1 MEITAKEIMEMNPE
15 ELLIIDIRNEYD
27 RNYGL
32 IPGSVWADA
41 QELVSNPPED
51 KSKKIILYC
60 ARGIISVDLAQ
71 ALCDQGYEAY
81 SLQEGYLGWLRY
93 DMQNQQEDE
102 LCRKVEHS
110 LQKKFRTSL
119 MSPFIKALKDYELVK
134 DGDRVAVCM
143 SGGKDSMLMAKLF
156 QELERHGK
164 KNFEV
169 VFLVM
174 NPGYNEINY
183 ETIVNNAKILNV
195 PITVFTSEIFDIV
208 AGEEESPCYLCARMR
223 RGHLYSKAKELG
235 CNKIALG
242 HHFDDVIE
250 TILMGMLYG
259 AQVQTMMPKL
269 HSTNFP
275 GMELIRPLY
284 LVREED
290 IIHWMNYNDLHF
302 IQCACRFTESCASCG
317 GTEKGSKRAEIKDL
331 IRELRKKNPYIEKNI
346 FRSVEN
352 VNLNTVIGY
361 KKDGVRHHFLDE
373 YDKA

>member
-1 MEITAKEIMEMNPE
+1 M
-15 ELLIIDIRNEYD
+15 
-27 RNYGL
+27 
-32 IPGSVWADA
+32 
-41 QELVSNPPED
+41 
-51 KSKKIILYC
+51 
-60 ARGIISVDLAQ
+60 DLAQ

-156 QELERHGK
+156 QELK
-164 KNFEV
+164 KYSKVDFEV
-169 VFLVM
+169 KYLVM
-174 NPGYNEINY
+174 DPGYNKENRQVI
-183 ETIVNNAKILNV
+183 EDNARALQI
-195 PITVFTSEIFDIV
+195 PITIFESDIFDSV
-208 AGEEESPCYLCARMR
+208 YTVEKSPCYLCARMR
-223 RGHLYSKAKELG
+223 RGNLYAFARELG

-242 HHFDDVIE
+242 HHYDDVIE

-259 AQVQTMMPKL
+259 AQIQSMMPKL
-269 HSTNFP
+269 HSTNFE

-284 LVREED
+284 YIREDD
-290 IIHWMNYNDLHF
+290 IKAWRDYNGLHF
-302 IQCACRFTESCASCG
+302 IQCACKFTDTCTTCNNG
-317 GTEKGSKRAEIKDL
+317 QNHSKRQETKEL
-331 IRELRKKNPYIEKNI
+331 IHKLKENNPDVEKCI

-352 VNLNTVIGY
+352 VHIDTVIAY
-361 KKDGVRHHFLDE
+361 KEKGVRHHFLDT
-373 YDKA
+373 YDER

>member
-1 MEITAKEIMEMNPE
+1 MEQEETAMEITAKELMEMNPE

-51 KSKKIILYC
+51 KSKKIIVYC

-93 DMQNQQEDE
+93 DMQNRQEDE

-156 QELERHGK
+156 QELK
-164 KNFEV
+164 KYSKVDFEV
-169 VFLVM
+169 
-174 NPGYNEINY
+174 
-183 ETIVNNAKILNV
+183 
-195 PITVFTSEIFDIV
+195 
-208 AGEEESPCYLCARMR
+208 
-223 RGHLYSKAKELG
+223 
-235 CNKIALG
+235 
-242 HHFDDVIE
+242 
-250 TILMGMLYG
+250 
-259 AQVQTMMPKL
+259 
-269 HSTNFP
+269 
-275 GMELIRPLY
+275 
-284 LVREED
+284 
-290 IIHWMNYNDLHF
+290 
-302 IQCACRFTESCASCG
+302 
-317 GTEKGSKRAEIKDL
+317 
-331 IRELRKKNPYIEKNI
+331 
-346 FRSVEN
+346 
-352 VNLNTVIGY
+352 
-361 KKDGVRHHFLDE
+361 
-373 YDKA
+373 

>member
-1 MEITAKEIMEMNPE
+1 MEMNPE

-156 QELERHGK
+156 QELK
-164 KNFEV
+164 KYSKVDFEV
-169 VFLVM
+169 KYLVM
-174 NPGYNEINY
+174 D
-183 ETIVNNAKILNV
+183 
-195 PITVFTSEIFDIV
+195 F
-208 AGEEESPCYLCARMR
+208 
-223 RGHLYSKAKELG
+223 
-235 CNKIALG
+235 
-242 HHFDDVIE
+242 
-250 TILMGMLYG
+250 
-259 AQVQTMMPKL
+259 
-269 HSTNFP
+269 
-275 GMELIRPLY
+275 
-284 LVREED
+284 
-290 IIHWMNYNDLHF
+290 
-302 IQCACRFTESCASCG
+302 
-317 GTEKGSKRAEIKDL
+317 
-331 IRELRKKNPYIEKNI
+331 
-346 FRSVEN
+346 
-352 VNLNTVIGY
+352 
-361 KKDGVRHHFLDE
+361 
-373 YDKA
+373 